1 MGDNLTSMI
10 FFTTVLFE
18 TSFNVYFRKIS
29 MEAEVLHTF
38 FFFYTKITL
47 HCTAFNGQTVN
58 WLIDNACVVP
68 LS

>member
-38 FFFYTKITL
+38 FFLFTQRSPYTVQHLMAKL
-47 HCTAFNGQTVN
+47 
-58 WLIDNACVVP
+58 
-68 LS
+68 

>member
-29 MEAEVLHTF
+29 MEAEVPYTF
-38 FFFYTKITL
+38 FLHKDHLTL
-47 HCTAFNGQTVN
+47 YS
-58 WLIDNACVVP
+58 I
-68 LS
+68 